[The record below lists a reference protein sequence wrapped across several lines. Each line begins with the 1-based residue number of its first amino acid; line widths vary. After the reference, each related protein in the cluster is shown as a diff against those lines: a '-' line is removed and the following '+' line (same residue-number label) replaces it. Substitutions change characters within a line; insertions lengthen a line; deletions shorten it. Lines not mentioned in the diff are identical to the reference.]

1 MTCHCTPELP
11 AISPRLLL
19 SSPFLMGDGID
30 TIPDI
35 QDTLTRA
42 TASITLWADL
52 FTGRAG
58 HHEILNTDQA
68 RHGMYLQ
75 LTALGYTLSAISN
88 ALGTLNTTPRNG

>member
-19 SSPFLMGDGID
+19 CSPFLPHGSLDDIS
-30 TIPDI
+30 DI
-35 QDTLTRA
+35 QDTLSYA
-42 TASITLWADL
+42 QASCALWADL
-52 FTGRAG
+52 FTGKAD

-75 LTALGYTLSAISN
+75 LTALGNTLSAISD
-88 ALGTLNTTPRNG
+88 ALETLKVAK